1 MLSISQQGETLMP
14 DKYPSLTEMGITS
27 PEDIS
32 RYSLQKSN
40 NVDILRIV
48 YKRQKG
54 SFLPTSKKFRFGRAK
69 KMVVTDGGSN
79 KTEVIHEISP
89 FLGKAIDELH
99 EIVNMKLSQNE
110 QKEVILDEISR
121 LEEETNTRITY
132 LKALINQLD

>member
-69 KMVVTDGGSN
+69 KNGCNRWWV
-79 KTEVIHEISP
+79 K
-89 FLGKAIDELH
+89 
-99 EIVNMKLSQNE
+99 
-110 QKEVILDEISR
+110 
-121 LEEETNTRITY
+121 
-132 LKALINQLD
+132 